1 MNLNLSIQF
10 KKKELINTKDITL
23 SAIQTILFNDI
34 SFSIVIYIWYLIFIN
49 NGISA
54 PNPFFA
60 IILTLIQNIIIFI
73 YLIKKKYT
81 IDNLI
86 KYTILLIILKI
97 MPLISLYIDNKNTI
111 NYFDIYSTVYLYIL
125 YIFIMIIIHNIL
137 LKDDKN
143 IITTINDDIKRE
155 YKENIMDT
163 VYNKS
168 YNDVIKQII

>member
-1 MNLNLSIQF
+1 MNLSIQF
-10 KKKELINTKDITL
+10 KKKELINTNDITL
-23 SAIQTILFNDI
+23 SAIQTILLNDI

-49 NGISA
+49 NGISS
-54 PNPFFA
+54 PNPFFGL
-60 IILTLIQNIIIFI
+60 ILSLLQNIIVFL
-73 YLIKKKYT
+73 YLIKKNYT

-97 MPLISLYIDNKNTI
+97 IPLISLYIYNKNTI
-111 NYFDIYSTVYLYIL
+111 NYFDIYSTIYLYIL

-137 LKDDKN
+137 LRNNKN
-143 IITTINDDIKRE
+143 ILTNDIKSE

-163 VYNKS
+163 VYDKS